1 MDAIKNLPVVEL
13 SATELSTLVGGE
25 GQDKTKEM
33 VKVSGGSCGGST
45 SATATVKVG
54 R

>member
-25 GQDKTKEM
+25 GST
-33 VKVSGGSCGGST
+33 SGTVRITSGSGCGGST